1 MVYPVPQLFLLA
13 YPHTNVGLPAV
24 PATTLQSV
32 LSTPPPVWMNVSSLT
47 LGCWTSTQFVF
58 LAILVVF
65 VFKLVV
71 ILLLVVRGSK
81 AYLPTSPFWL
91 EVPEYF

>member
-1 MVYPVPQLFLLA
+1 MWVESASPHLTCMVCHIALLA
-13 YPHTNVGLPAV
+13 SSLLPSL
-24 PATTLQSV
+24 PLQ
-32 LSTPPPVWMNVSSLT
+32 PVWMNVYLT
-47 LGCWTSTQFVF
+47 PLCQISMQFYF